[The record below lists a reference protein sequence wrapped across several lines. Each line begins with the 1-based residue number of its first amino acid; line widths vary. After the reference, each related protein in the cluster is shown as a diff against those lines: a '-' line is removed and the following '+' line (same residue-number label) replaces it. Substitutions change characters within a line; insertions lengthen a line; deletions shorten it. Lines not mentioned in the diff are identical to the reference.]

1 MVEWTLNLG
10 EACLQV
16 LDGRFV
22 ALGGGPSDGMS
33 GALSSSEG
41 KITEQ
46 ILVLAERSLFLIKVL
61 PSTASLPLPLLIPV
75 RTPAR

>member
-10 EACLQV
+10 EACLQI

-22 ALGGGPSDGMS
+22 ALGGGSSEGMGGS
-33 GALSSSEG
+33 LSASEG

-46 ILVLAERSLFLIKVL
+46 ILVLAERSLFLIKVP
-61 PSTASLPLPLLIPV
+61 PSPRPPPSLPAS
-75 RTPAR
+75 RDC